1 MININLVSSGDKYQV
16 RSGTWQHYKV
26 KGAQDLD
33 TEAEPLHNVTLG
45 ITGKGRRAAPPV
57 TP

>member
-1 MININLVSSGDKYQV
+1 MININPVSSGDEYRV

-33 TEAEPLHNVTLG
+33 TGAEPLHDVTLG
-45 ITGKGRRAAPPV
+45 IMSKGRRAAPPV